1 MNFNPPNRVRGTVF
15 MDASPAVTSGM
26 IYWVS
31 STSTGRS
38 DQPTEWGKDP
48 STPFA
53 TLDYAIARCTANNG
67 DIIYLM
73 PNHAESLAAADA
85 VDFDV
90 AGITVIGLGTGADR
104 PTFTFAT
111 ATAADV
117 EVDAA
122 NTKIENC
129 VFLCNIASQARMI
142 SLTANADGAVLKNC
156 EFREGSASGLSMVEW
171 TGAADDVLIDSCLF
185 YAPTAATYDEA
196 ILIADTP
203 TRGRIINCSIWG
215 DFDEGGINN
224 AVGNI
229 ATNFEIRDCRITNL
243 LAGAEAIDLDS
254 AVTGIIANCQLATD
268 VQSTSI
274 DPGAMAVVNV
284 YWHSPGADSSS
295 VPALPGAD
303 SASNFIGVDDADNLA
318 ATTNVADNR
327 DGTLLERTETIIATL
342 RDDVA
347 SNYIGI
353 DDADNAAT
361 TANVVANEDGSIL
374 ERLEQIQEAVN
385 VGTGTS
391 LAANESLVDVLY
403 AGNGIATFPSAAIP
417 ANNVSIAEVLREVY
431 DQADKAVTN
440 TTAVLVNGTTLFTI
454 AGGPIEILSLVA
466 RCVTGNDGTASTLQW
481 SADPTDGAA
490 VTISAA
496 SASIASVAAGGMVT
510 FQGTTLATAPLVSAS
525 GANIAQTVTNG
536 VVVGAGIITS
546 VVGVGSTTGTWQHHM
561 RYRPLSRG
569 VTVS

>member
-53 TLDYAIARCTANNG
+53 TLDYAIGRCTANNG

-111 ATAADV
+111 STAADV

-122 NTKIENC
+122 NIKIENC
-129 VFLCNIASQARMI
+129 VFLCNIASQTRMVT
-142 SLTANADGAVLKNC
+142 LTGNADGAVLKNC

-196 ILIADTP
+196 ILIASTP
-203 TRGRIINCSIWG
+203 TRGRIVNCSIWG

-224 AVGNI
+224 AAGNI

-318 ATTNVADNR
+318 ATTNVVGNAD
-327 DGTLLERTETIIATL
+327 GSLLERVEHIQDVLWQPTGIASYP
-342 RDDVA
+342 A
-347 SNYIGI
+347 G
-353 DDADNAAT
+353 AA
-361 TANVVANEDGSIL
+361 
-374 ERLEQIQEAVN
+374 
-385 VGTGTS
+385 
-391 LAANESLVDVLY
+391 AANAVSMAEVLRYTQENVINGAGTALPSGDSLYGVL
-403 AGNGIATFPSAAIP
+403 AGATGITTFPAAALP
-417 ANNVSIAEVLREVY
+417 ANSVSIAEVLREVY
-431 DQADKAVTN
+431 DQSDKAVTN
-440 TTAVLVNGTTLFTI
+440 TTATLVNGTTLFTI

-466 RCVTGNDGTASTLQW
+466 RCVTTNDGTASTLQW
-481 SADPTDGAA
+481 SADPTDGVA

-496 SASIASVAAGGMVT
+496 SASLANVAAGGMVT

-525 GANIAQTVTNG
+525 GANIAQAVTNG